1 MIKISFQNLWARKR
15 RLFGTFLAVFLGV
28 AWWWFRRKDV
38 LS

>member
-1 MIKISFQNLWARKR
+1 MYSGLLLPIPFVL
-15 RLFGTFLAVFLGV
+15 VFCGV